1 MKGLCKA
8 LCGARKVHLPFTI
21 CVQDADLYHEKT
33 RYFGLSEL
41 LELTNS
47 GSGLPLMRY
56 DSSFETMATALEE
69 KYVKTHVDAP
79 SRSTDSM

>member
-1 MKGLCKA
+1 MRGQKSPL
-8 LCGARKVHLPFTI
+8 TI

-69 KYVKTHVDAP
+69 KYVKAHTDTLSH
-79 SRSTDSM
+79 STDSM